1 MKSVSYIKSFYF
13 LFVILMIGVTQSSW
27 IFNPSNP
34 PSAKTGAPGETTCST
49 SSGCHTGGTFIGSVE
64 LSGIPDTV
72 MPDQTY
78 NITFTHASNAVKA
91 GFQITSLDAN
101 NTFTGNF
108 IAGSGNNVTTNNSNG
123 RKYVRQST
131 AKTLSGGLT
140 TWSFSWQ
147 APSST
152 PDNTAKFYFASLAA
166 NGNGNKTGDN
176 ALTGNKQ
183 VVLFTPTVGTSSP
196 DTKEG
201 LRIYPNPA
209 SETLFVEIA
218 PGTEGSLQIFN
229 LNGQLVKKVTIN
241 QATRIDIS
249 GFSKGAYIA
258 RLHTA
263 KRDYTSRFI
272 VE

>member
-1 MKSVSYIKSFYF
+1 MKSVSYIKSSYL
-13 LFVILMIGVTQSSW
+13 LFIILMIGVTQSSW
-27 IFNPSNP
+27 ILDPSNP

-49 SSGCHTGGTFIGSVE
+49 SSGCHTGGTFTGTVE

-72 MPDQTY
+72 MPDETY
-78 NITFTHASNAVKA
+78 NITLVHTSNAVKA
-91 GFQITSLDAN
+91 GFEITCLNSN
-101 NTFTGNF
+101 NSFTGTFT
-108 IAGSGNNVTTNNSNG
+108 AGSGNNVTTNNSNG

-131 AKTLSGGLT
+131 AKTLSGGFT
-140 TWSFSWQ
+140 TWSFSWK

-166 NGNGNKTGDN
+166 NNNNAKTGDN

-183 VVLFTPTVGTSSP
+183 VVLFTPTVGTASP
-196 DTKEG
+196 ETKEG

-209 SETLFVEIA
+209 AETLFVDIE
-218 PGTEGSLQIFN
+218 PGTAGNLQIFN
-229 LNGQLVKKVTIN
+229 LSGKLVKSVDIS

-249 GFSKGAYIA
+249 GFSRGAYIA
-258 RLHTA
+258 RLQTA
-263 KRDYTSRFI
+263 QRDYTSRFI